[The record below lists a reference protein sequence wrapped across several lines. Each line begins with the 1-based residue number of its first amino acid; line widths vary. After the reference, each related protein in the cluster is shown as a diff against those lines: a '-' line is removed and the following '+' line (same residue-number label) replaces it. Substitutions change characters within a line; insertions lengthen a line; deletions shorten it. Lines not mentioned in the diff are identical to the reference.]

1 LSTSNKGLASK
12 AIERRSPWVLIN
24 MFIVMMQIGVD
35 STKPNLSKII
45 EQFDIHMSVV
55 MMQIGEKLIKS
66 NLSKNHRHRY

>member
-1 LSTSNKGLASK
+1 
-12 AIERRSPWVLIN
+12 
-24 MFIVMMQIGVD
+24 MMQIGVD